1 MIVIKV
7 IVLFTELN
15 LLSTSRLLDCV
26 ARMSCLINEEMR
38 KEIKELSTN
47 EEMRKLFKS
56 FGWVRLSSVNNVC
69 RSQVSSIV
77 PGRMSSLIEE
87 LRNKP
92 EMMKMFKKHKWVRV
106 CTECGDFVGNTAN
119 WIEHCVK
126 SHIKTHLKTVKNW
139 YNTEPPVPK
148 EPPRMNTI
156 VEELSSEL
164 VDEKGDDEVDEDKEL
179 ASEIVMTLVL
189 QVVDAGEGDGDEEYE
204 EFLKEQQEKEATGPE
219 RDQVE
224 EKRPG
229 KRKREKEER
238 DQELCNVCAVKE
250 EHNYC

>member
-56 FGWVRLSSVNNVC
+56 FGWVRLASVNNVC

-77 PGRMSSLIEE
+77 PARMSSLIEK
-87 LRNKP
+87 LRDKP
-92 EMMKMFKKHKWVRV
+92 EMMKMFKKHKLVIV
-106 CTECGDFVGNTAN
+106 CTECGDFAGNTAN

-148 EPPRMNTI
+148 DPLRMKTI
-156 VEELSSEL
+156 EEELSSEL

-179 ASEIVMTLVL
+179 ASEIVMELVL
-189 QVVDAGEGDGDEEYE
+189 EVVDDGDGDGYGDDEYD
-204 EFLKEQQEKEATGPE
+204 EFLKEQKEQEATGPE

-224 EKRPG
+224 EKR
-229 KRKREKEER
+229 
-238 DQELCNVCAVKE
+238 DQELCNVCAVLKNKE
-250 EHNYC
+250 EEGDLCC

>member
-1 MIVIKV
+1 M
-7 IVLFTELN
+7 N
-15 LLSTSRLLDCV
+15 
-26 ARMSCLINEEMR
+26 R

-56 FGWVRLSSVNNVC
+56 FGWVRLASVNNVC

-77 PGRMSSLIEE
+77 PARMSALIEK
-87 LRNKP
+87 LRDKP
-92 EMMKMFKKHKWVRV
+92 EMMKMFKKHKLVIV
-106 CTECGDFVGNTAN
+106 CKECGDYAGNTAN

-139 YNTEPPVPK
+139 YKTEPAVPK
-148 EPPRMNTI
+148 DKI

-164 VDEKGDDEVDEDKEL
+164 KDTTEDEIELLKGEDKMEL
-179 ASEIVMTLVL
+179 EMEEIVSEIVMTLVL
-189 QVVDAGEGDGDEEYE
+189 EVVGDGEGDGDEEYE
-204 EFLKEQQEKEATGPE
+204 EFLKEQEKEATGPE

-229 KRKREKEER
+229 KRKREKDER
-238 DQELCNVCAVKE
+238 DQELCNVCAKLKIKIKE
-250 EHNYC
+250 EPDYF

>member
-56 FGWVRLSSVNNVC
+56 FGWVRLASVNNVC

-77 PGRMSSLIEE
+77 PARMSSLIEK
-87 LRNKP
+87 LRDKP

-139 YNTEPPVPK
+139 YNTEPP
-148 EPPRMNTI
+148 RMNTI

-164 VDEKGDDEVDEDKEL
+164 EDEKGEDEMEL
-179 ASEIVMTLVL
+179 EMEEIVSEIVMTLVL
-189 QVVDAGEGDGDEEYE
+189 EVVGDGEGDGDEEYE

-238 DQELCNVCAVKE
+238 DQELCNVCAVFKIKE
-250 EHNYC
+250 EDLYC